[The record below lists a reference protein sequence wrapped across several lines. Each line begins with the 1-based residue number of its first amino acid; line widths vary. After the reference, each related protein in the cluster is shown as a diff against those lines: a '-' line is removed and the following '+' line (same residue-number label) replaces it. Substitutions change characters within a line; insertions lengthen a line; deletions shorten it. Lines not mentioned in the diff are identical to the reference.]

1 MKSRTLFIVAVISMA
16 VASLCP
22 RAAMAQSAT
31 EREITELEQKMNA
44 AYAANDLPTYFAY
57 YAKDFTQW
65 LPEGRTD
72 LPQYEKMWTGF
83 IKSGG
88 AVESDDISD
97 MHIQIGPSGDT
108 AVASYL
114 LHVKTRSPKKQEVA
128 DEMFQESDVWFKRDG
143 VWKVVHLHYS
153 PTPKKK

>member
-1 MKSRTLFIVAVISMA
+1 MKSRTLFILAVILLA
-16 VASLCP
+16 VASLYP
-22 RAAMAQSAT
+22 REAMAQSAA
-31 EREITELEQKMNA
+31 EQEITELEQKMNA
-44 AYAANDLPTYFAY
+44 AYAANDLPTYFAFY
-57 YAKDFTQW
+57 SKDFTQW

-88 AVESDDISD
+88 AVVSDEISD

-114 LHVKTRSPKKQEVA
+114 LHVKTRSPKKKEVA

-143 VWKVVHLHYS
+143 AWKVVHLHYS
-153 PTPKKK
+153 PAPRKK